1 MVIYQVS
8 HLSEV
13 LVLEPLGFTRVMS
26 TKDCPEAGS
35 AGWAEQLA
43 PRSFLCHYQQQGW
56 GNSMAVDDLVMRLD
70 DFI

>member
-35 AGWAEQLA
+35 AGWAEQLG
-43 PRSFLCHYQQQGW
+43 PRSFLCHYQ
-56 GNSMAVDDLVMRLD
+56 
-70 DFI
+70 